1 MTSKLIRTQIQT
13 LCMAALLGLAACSQ
27 DEWPGGQE
35 SFDGGIVFT
44 SPYSLTRSSEMR
56 YGAFKDGD
64 QVGVLGFCEADND
77 GRDVSTSPW
86 DTKKVFCAPDVFY
99 NQLLTY
105 NAKENIWSYEWN
117 GLTNARRWSD
127 IENATYAFFAYYP
140 YAQEW
145 EGNSNGLTIPPHGST
160 EMSIHRGSIILS
172 EETATGDP
180 TITYTMPFASSQTTD
195 ANTPLDWTRV
205 PDLMLAYSIDHVKA
219 DGAVKLNF
227 RHLFCAFE
235 FRVNNYNTNEVKIKG
250 LYVSG
255 EGFYR
260 SVSVTGQESGYTVL
274 DDPSNL
280 YSGRFDIIS
289 NYNGEEFTCPA
300 GKEVMDG
307 EGNVVEIQP
316 YTVSITTD
324 GSTGPDGD
332 PVDLLFIPDEN
343 GKLTANGYESPSVTL
358 TVDGIQKDATM
369 NLKEATFRPGVR
381 SIFNINIVGN
391 DIYLQVESDGTWED
405 GGDSDISFD

>member
-1 MTSKLIRTQIQT
+1 MTSKLIRTHIPA
-13 LCMAALLGLAACSQ
+13 LCMTALLGLASCSQ

-44 SPYSLTRSSEMR
+44 SPYHLTRSDAMR
-56 YGAFKDGD
+56 YGTFKGGD
-64 QVGVLGFCEADND
+64 QVGVLGFCKADNN
-77 GRDVSTSPW
+77 GRDISASPW
-86 DTKKVFCAPDVFY
+86 DTKKPFCQPDVFY
-99 NQLLTY
+99 NQMLEY
-105 NAKENIWSYEWN
+105 NAADNLWTYDWRGTGSVGGQHPWSEN
-117 GLTNARRWSD
+117 
-127 IENATYAFFAYYP
+127 ENNTYAFFAYYP
-140 YAQEW
+140 YAEVT
-145 EGNSNGLTIPPHGST
+145 ESRGTFSGLIPEESGST
-160 EMSIHRGSIILS
+160 YEHRGTIELS
-172 EETATGDP
+172 ADDATGDP
-180 TITYTMPFASSQTTD
+180 TITYRMPFANTDGSSADTER
-195 ANTPLDWTRV
+195 DWTRV

-235 FRVNNYNTNEVKIKG
+235 FRVNNYNTTPVNIRG

-260 SVSVTGQESGYTVL
+260 SVSVTGQESGYTVP
-274 DDPSNL
+274 DDRSDL
-280 YSGRFDIIS
+280 YSGRFNIIS
-289 NYNGEEFTCPA
+289 NRDGDEFTCPA
-300 GKEVMDG
+300 GTEQKDD
-307 EGNVVEIQP
+307 EGNVIEIVP
-316 YTVSITTD
+316 ATVPITVD
-324 GSTGPDGD
+324 ENSDD

-358 TVDGIQKDATM
+358 TVDGIQQNATM